1 MPNVTPLR
9 YPGGK
14 ARLFKYFHRLITQN
28 SLYDYTYVEPFCGG
42 AGVAI
47 ELLRASLVDGI
58 HLNDFDRAVYAFWH
72 QAIYNTDELCKR
84 IEQTP
89 VNMESWQEAKAVY
102 GSSDVYPLADLG
114 FATFFLNR
122 TNRSGIL
129 KAGAIGGKRQE
140 GQWKLDARYNKADL
154 INRIERIGRL
164 RSRISVTNLDACDL
178 VSGLSRSDSSRL
190 FIYLDPPY
198 VQKGPG
204 LYLNAYEE
212 ADHRRLS
219 KLVKALPCKWVV
231 SYDDDPLVRE
241 LYDDCVGQDLSLH
254 YSAQAN
260 SRIGR
265 ERIYF
270 SDGLLPPCMEGVSSR
285 YRMPW
290 IAEQVCATSAA

>member
-14 ARLFKYFHRLITQN
+14 ARLFKYFHRLVAQN
-28 SLYDYTYVEPFCGG
+28 NLYDYTYVEPFCGG
-42 AGVAI
+42 AGIAI

-72 QAIYNTDELCKR
+72 QAVYNTAVLCDR

-89 VNMESWQEAKAVY
+89 VNMDSWQEAKEIYA
-102 GSSDVYPLADLG
+102 SSSVSPIADLG

-140 GQWKLDARYNKADL
+140 GEWKLDARFNKSDL
-154 INRIERIGRL
+154 IDRIERIGRL
-164 RSRISVTNLDACDL
+164 SSRISVTNLDACDL
-178 VSGLSRSDSSRL
+178 VTGISRSDTSRL
-190 FIYLDPPY
+190 LVYLDPPY

-204 LYLNAYEE
+204 LYLNAYE
-212 ADHRRLS
+212 ASDHRRLS
-219 KLVKALPCKWVV
+219 KLVKKLPCKWVV

-254 YSAQAN
+254 YSAQAH

-270 SDGLLPPCMEGVSSR
+270 SEGLLPPSMEGVSSR

-290 IAEQVCATSAA
+290 IADQASLARTA